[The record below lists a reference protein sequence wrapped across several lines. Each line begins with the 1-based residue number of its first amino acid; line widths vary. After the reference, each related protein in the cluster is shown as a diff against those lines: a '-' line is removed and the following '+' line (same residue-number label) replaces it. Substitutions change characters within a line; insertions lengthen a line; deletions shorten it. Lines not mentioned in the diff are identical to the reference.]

1 MMDWWNSLSPL
12 NQWFYVAAI
21 FFSVFFLWQ
30 LVAALMGLGGD
41 TDGADGV
48 ADGPGADVD
57 LDDVGHDVSHDFEHN
72 AMEDAA
78 HTVSAFKLLSVRSL
92 ISFATLFS
100 WAGSLYLQGGT
111 SIPLTLIYALLWGF
125 AAMVAVSAVFALLSK
140 MTETG
145 NIRIASAAGAHG
157 TVYLDIPA
165 SGEGEVRIAIS
176 GVVSVPKARSKD
188 ASPIAAGTP
197 IRVVRALGPNTVE
210 VEPINM
216 KEEQS

>member
-1 MMDWWNSLSPL
+1 MDWWNSLSPL

-41 TDGADGV
+41 ADGADGV
-48 ADGPGADVD
+48 ADGPDADVD

-72 AMEDAA
+72 AMEDAS

-145 NIRIASAAGAHG
+145 NIRIASAAGTQG

-165 SGEGEVRIAIS
+165 SGEGEVRITIS

-188 ASPIAAGTP
+188 GAAIPAGTQ

-210 VEPINM
+210 VEPLNPT
-216 KEEQS
+216 KTQS